1 MNFDWKAVVRTV
13 APALATAL
21 GTPLAGMATKVITDA
36 LLGVDVT
43 DTSEDALAMAVQSAT
58 PDQLIALKQADLQF
72 KKDMAALGVDLEKL
86 ANEDRA
92 NARQREIATGD
103 VWTPRILAYMLTT
116 GFFLVLGAVMAWG
129 VPESARDTVNLLL
142 GSLGT
147 VWLGAMAYYHGT
159 TAGSRAKTEML
170 AKMEYP
176 K

>member
-1 MNFDWKAVVRTV
+1 MNVDWKSLLRTV

-21 GTPLAGMATKVITDA
+21 GGPLAGLAAQAISTAV
-36 LLGVDVT
+36 LG
-43 DTSEDALAMAVQSAT
+43 T
-58 PDQLIALKQADLQF
+58 PDGTEEEIAAAIQTGGADTLIKLKAANTEFTLQLRKLDL
-72 KKDMAALGVDLEKL
+72 DLERI

-92 NARQREIATGD
+92 SARQREISTND
-103 VWTPRILAYMLTT
+103 VWTPRILAYMLTA
-116 GFFLVLGAVMAWG
+116 GFFSVLAAVMMHG
-129 VPESARDTVNLLL
+129 VPDSARDTVNLLL

>member
-1 MNFDWKAVVRTV
+1 VNFDWKAIVRTV

-36 LLGVDVT
+36 LLGADAT
-43 DTSEDALAMAVQSAT
+43 DTSEEAIAMAVQSAT

-72 KKDMAALGVDLEKL
+72 KKDMAALSVDIEKL

-92 NARQREIATGD
+92 SARQREIATGD
-103 VWTPRILAYMLTT
+103 QWTPRVLAYLLTV
-116 GFFLVLGAVMAWG
+116 GFFGVLGSVMAWG
-129 VPESARDTVNLLL
+129 VPDSARDTVNLLL

>member
-1 MNFDWKAVVRTV
+1 MDFDWKSVVRTV

-21 GTPLAGMATKVITDA
+21 GTPLAGAATKVITDA
-36 LLGVDVT
+36 LLGGAAD
-43 DTSEDALAMAVQSAT
+43 DTSEEAIANAVQSAT
-58 PDQLIALKQADLQF
+58 PDQLVVLKQADLQF
-72 KKDMAALGVDLEKL
+72 KKDIAALGVDLEKL

-92 NARQREIATGD
+92 NARQREVSTGD
-103 VWTPRILAYMLTT
+103 VWTPRILAYMLTV
-116 GFFLVLGAVMAWG
+116 GFFSVLGSVMAFG
-129 VPESARDTVNLLL
+129 VPDSARDTVNLLL

-159 TAGSRAKTEML
+159 TAGSRAKTELL

>member
-1 MNFDWKAVVRTV
+1 
-13 APALATAL
+13 
-21 GTPLAGMATKVITDA
+21 MATKVITDA

>member
-1 MNFDWKAVVRTV
+1 
-13 APALATAL
+13 
-21 GTPLAGMATKVITDA
+21 
-36 LLGVDVT
+36 
-43 DTSEDALAMAVQSAT
+43 
-58 PDQLIALKQADLQF
+58 
-72 KKDMAALGVDLEKL
+72 MAALSVDIEKL

-92 NARQREIATGD
+92 SARQREIATGD
-103 VWTPRILAYMLTT
+103 QWTPRVLAYLLTV
-116 GFFLVLGAVMAWG
+116 GFFGVLGSVMAWG
-129 VPESARDTVNLLL
+129 VPDSARDTVNLLL

>member
-1 MNFDWKAVVRTV
+1 VDFDWKSVVRTV

-21 GTPLAGMATKVITDA
+21 GTPLAGMATKVIADA
-36 LLGVDVT
+36 LLSEDAT
-43 DTSEDALAMAVQSAT
+43 DTSDEAIALAVQSAT

-72 KKDMAALGVDLEKL
+72 KKDMAALSVDIEKL

-92 NARQREIATGD
+92 NARQREISTGD
-103 VWTPRILAYMLTT
+103 MWTPRILAYMLTT
-116 GFFLVLGAVMAWG
+116 GFFSVLGAVMAWG
-129 VPESARDTVNLLL
+129 VPDSARDTVNLLL

-159 TAGSRAKTEML
+159 TAGSKAKTEML

>member
-1 MNFDWKAVVRTV
+1 VNFDWKAVVRTV